1 MYIYACMCAFCIRV
15 WEREAEKRE
24 LFGPLLVLSSMN
36 VEANLLF
43 FRVCIFYDVVRG
55 FRKAQFCSF
64 VFHAA
69 RMNACVC
76 GWQ

>member
-1 MYIYACMCAFCIRV
+1 MYLCMYACVLYEGIR
-15 WEREAEKRE
+15 EREKRE